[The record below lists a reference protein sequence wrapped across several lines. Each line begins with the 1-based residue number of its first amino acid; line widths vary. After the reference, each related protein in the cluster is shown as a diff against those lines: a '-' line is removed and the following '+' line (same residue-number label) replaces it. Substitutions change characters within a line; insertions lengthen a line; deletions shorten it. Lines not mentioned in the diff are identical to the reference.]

1 MNQQFAKKAMIKSQ
15 WEFDVYMWFDLTWIR
30 RYDQN
35 LSNISYCTC
44 DSLAWNSHNINNF
57 NIGWWSSVKWP
68 HLLIHSTR
76 YGCSVNL
83 HWSHCTTITSWDSTV
98 DKHTLQILICL
109 EHLFVCLFLTVGT
122 QWTYELDM
130 DVTLIY
136 TEVTAYYNIMRQ
148 YSWHA
153 LL

>member
-1 MNQQFAKKAMIKSQ
+1 MSQADWAYLVSVFHLFYTKIPNFQSAQF
-15 WEFDVYMWFDLTWIR
+15 T
-30 RYDQN
+30 DQN
-35 LSNISYCTC
+35 LSEISWCAC
-44 DSLAWNSHNINNF
+44 DSLTWNSHNINNF

-98 DKHTLQILICL
+98 DMHGLQILICL

-122 QWTYELDM
+122 QWTKWTGYGCYVNLHW
-130 DVTLIY
+130 
-136 TEVTAYYNIMRQ
+136 
-148 YSWHA
+148 SH
-153 LL
+153 